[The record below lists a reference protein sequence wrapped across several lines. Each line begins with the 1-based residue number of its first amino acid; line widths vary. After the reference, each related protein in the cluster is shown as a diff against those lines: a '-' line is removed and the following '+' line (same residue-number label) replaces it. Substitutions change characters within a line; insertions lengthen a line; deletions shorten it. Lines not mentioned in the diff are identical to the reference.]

1 MIVLSHSV
9 NVATHVLVHCMYG
22 WGGGGGG
29 NWGISKLYSQN
40 IEVEQILSEKYLFRL
55 TYNMTYK
62 CAIRIKITE

>member
-1 MIVLSHSV
+1 MLRHMCWYIV
-9 NVATHVLVHCMYG
+9 CMAG
-22 WGGGGGG
+22 VGGGG